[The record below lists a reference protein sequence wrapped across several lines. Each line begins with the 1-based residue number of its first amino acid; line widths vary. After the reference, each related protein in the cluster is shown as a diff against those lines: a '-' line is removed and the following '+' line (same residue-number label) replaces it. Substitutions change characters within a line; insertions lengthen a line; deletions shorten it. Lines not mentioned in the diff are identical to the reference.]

1 MVIYFKRS
9 KFSLMK
15 LFPITAEHF
24 KLDGGAC
31 FGVVPKTLWQSFLPA
46 DENNLVK
53 VTSRCLLADTGDRLI
68 LVDTGMGNKQSEK
81 YFSFFH
87 RFGEQNLESSFEK
100 AGYSFDQVTDVILT
114 HLHFDHV
121 GGAVKK
127 GEKPGNFEAV
137 FPNATYY
144 VSKEQWDWAMDPNPR
159 EKASYFPENYMPLF
173 ENGQLEFIH
182 EPGPFAEGVEIEF
195 FHGHTR
201 GLMVPIFNF
210 KGRKVVFT
218 TDFIAMLFNLPL
230 AYVPAFDVQPLES
243 MNEKKAFLE
252 RALREDY
259 ILCFQHDHFN
269 ECCTLQMT
277 EKGIREKE
285 IFKLADI

>member
-1 MVIYFKRS
+1 
-9 KFSLMK
+9 MK

-31 FGVVPKTLWQSFLPA
+31 FGVVPKTIWQRFLPA
-46 DENNLVK
+46 DESNLVS
-53 VTSRCLLADTGDRLI
+53 VTSRCLLAQTGNRLI

-87 RFGEQNLESSFEK
+87 RFGGESLENSFTR

-127 GEKPGNFEAV
+127 GDNPGSYEAV

-144 VSKEQWDWAMDPNPR
+144 VSKDQWDWALNPNPR
-159 EKASYFPENYMPLF
+159 EKASYFPENYIPLY

-182 EPGPFAEGVEIEF
+182 EPGRFAEGVELEF
-195 FHGHTR
+195 FNGHTR
-201 GLMVPIFNF
+201 GLMVPVFDY
-210 KGRKVVFT
+210 KGRKVAFT
-218 TDFIAMLFNLPL
+218 TDLIAMVYNIPL
-230 AYVPAFDVQPLES
+230 AYVPGFDVEPLIS
-243 MNEKKAFLE
+243 MKEKEVFLE

-259 ILCFQHDHFN
+259 VLCFQHDYLN
-269 ECCTLQMT
+269 ECCTLQRT
-277 EKGIREKE
+277 EKGVREKD
-285 IFKLADI
+285 IFKLAEL

>member
-1 MVIYFKRS
+1 
-9 KFSLMK
+9 MK

-31 FGVVPKTLWQSFLPA
+31 FGVVPKTIWQKYLPA

-53 VTSRCLLADTGDRLI
+53 VTSRCLLAETGNRLI
-68 LVDTGMGNKQSEK
+68 LVDTGMGNKQSER

-87 RFGEQNLESSFEK
+87 RFGEENLETSFAK

-121 GGAVKK
+121 GGAVKN
-127 GEKPGNFEAV
+127 GSLPGTYEPV

-144 VSKEQWDWAMDPNPR
+144 VSREQWDWTLNPNPR
-159 EKASYFPENYMPLF
+159 EKASFFPENYLPLY

-182 EPGPFAEGVEIEF
+182 EPGTFAEGVEIEF
-195 FHGHTR
+195 MNGHTR
-201 GLMVPIFNF
+201 GLMVPIFDY

-218 TDFIAMLFNLPL
+218 TDFIAMVYNIPLP
-230 AYVPAFDVQPLES
+230 YVPGFDVEPLES
-243 MNEKKAFLE
+243 MKEKETFLQ
-252 RALREDY
+252 RALEQDFV
-259 ILCFQHDHFN
+259 LCFQHDHFN

-277 EKGIREKE
+277 GKGIREKE